1 MSSKNSILRG
11 FKDIYKLKKGA
22 IPLLIFQNIIN
33 SVVPFINIFFPAQI
47 VDSLS
52 ERNIKKTVWLII
64 AATILNALLFFLSSW
79 INKINDGYID
89 FFWAYEQNSISKK
102 LYEVDYK
109 YLENSSFM
117 TKIEQHV
124 DDVKTSMGIY
134 STLIYLIRTFTAIT
148 TKLII
153 SLLLLIPFLKVIFI
167 RTGNSFWESPWLA
180 LSILLSIIGFVII
193 FLPITNKLNK
203 KINSIRKEYLKIYHI
218 FGYYC
223 DLLSNYKT
231 GKEIR
236 VFKEQKIITNQA
248 TKEMLERGNIL
259 EKKRGALLA
268 FNSGTMT
275 FYMSLIGFS
284 IYLIIGL
291 KAFAGLYSIG
301 NIVCYIGSCFQIIN
315 AISEVV
321 GVFGKLTNL
330 KPRIELYYEI
340 IDTQSR
346 EKTRKNL
353 PCYTTNRIE
362 FKNVY
367 FKYEKN
373 GPYVIDNLN
382 FVINPG
388 EKIAIVGEN
397 GSGKTTFIKLLCGL
411 LRPTRGEIL
420 INNKNIETY
429 DIEEYSKIFSVVFQD
444 FEIFSLPL
452 GENIAVSQNINY
464 ETAINCLNRI
474 GFESPL
480 GLEQYLYKDCEKTG
494 IEISGGEAQKIAMA
508 RALYKD
514 APFIILDEPTAALD
528 PFAEFEIYSNFN
540 ELTQNKTV
548 IYISHRL
555 SSCAFC
561 DKIIVFEKGQIT
573 QAGTHRDLIQNAQGK
588 YYELWN
594 SQAQYYL

>member
-1 MSSKNSILRG
+1 MSSNNSILRG

-52 ERNIKKTVWLII
+52 ERNIKRTVWLII
-64 AATILNALLFFLSSW
+64 AATILNALLFFLGSW

-236 VFKEQKIITNQA
+236 VFKEQRIITNQA

-346 EKTRKNL
+346 EKPRKNL

-480 GLEQYLYKDCEKTG
+480 ELEQYLYKDCEKTG

-573 QAGTHRDLIQNAQGK
+573 QAGTHRDLIQNTQGK

>member
-52 ERNIKKTVWLII
+52 ERNIKRTVWLII

-236 VFKEQKIITNQA
+236 VFKEQRIITNQA

-346 EKTRKNL
+346 EKPRKNL

-480 GLEQYLYKDCEKTG
+480 ELEQYLYKDCEKTG

-573 QAGTHRDLIQNAQGK
+573 QAGTHRDLIQNTQGK